1 VTGYSAGT
9 VSPKEKCRISSQTLS
24 VCLNK
29 RRSAQPL
36 RGAVLRNLTLSPKK
50 AIIPVAQEGAIKILS
65 DNRSASH
72 NYHLL
77 DRYEAGLVLTGTE
90 VKSAKDGKIQLK
102 ESYAEVSENEAWL
115 LNAHISEYSH
125 GNIMNHVPVRRRK
138 LLLHRSEID
147 KLRSETREKGL
158 TIVPTK
164 LYLKAGRIKVEIAT
178 AKGKKFHD
186 KREAIKAKEMQAEAK
201 AAIARR
207 ARQ

>member
-1 VTGYSAGT
+1 VA
-9 VSPKEKCRISSQTLS
+9 E
-24 VCLNK
+24 
-29 RRSAQPL
+29 
-36 RGAVLRNLTLSPKK
+36 RGDF
-50 AIIPVAQEGAIKILS
+50 KILS
-65 DNRSASH
+65 DNRSAGH
-72 NYHLL
+72 DYHLL

-90 VKSAKDGKIQLK
+90 VKSAKNGKIQLK
-102 ESYAEVSENEAWL
+102 ESYAEVVENEAWL

-125 GNIMNHVPVRRRK
+125 GNIMNHAPVRKRK
-138 LLLHRSEID
+138 LLLHRAEIE

-164 LYLKAGRIKVEIAT
+164 LYLKGGLIKVEIAT

-201 AAIARR
+201 AAIGRR